1 MVSSTG
7 LTGIHSDSEY
17 HNGKGIHY
25 VVNFRAQ
32 LLPLE
37 ANEKRRLNARAPVI
51 NHSFYAH
58 ESSSLAEVLDGAIG
72 IVGRNDRSLPFKIVS
87 KQLCT
92 NKFSVTYI
100 IARTRLK
107 EMQLGSENDFKVLLD
122 AAVLKGKPEAKLEIT
137 ESLLPVASVEVGK
150 TCL

>member
-17 HNGKGIHY
+17 NDGKGIHY

-32 LLPLE
+32 LPPLE

-72 IVGRNDRSLPFKIVS
+72 IVGRNLPFKIVS
-87 KQLCT
+87 KQLRT
-92 NKFSVTYI
+92 NKFSVTYTVP
-100 IARTRLK
+100 RTSLK
-107 EMQLGSENDFKVLLD
+107 EMQLGSENDFKVLW
-122 AAVLKGKPEAKLEIT
+122 T
-137 ESLLPVASVEVGK
+137 QR
-150 TCL
+150 C